1 MIVDGLESPGEIE
14 FARQLKLRYC
24 GMAARSGFAENY
36 HAASGAGLRDGSYT
50 RSASVF

>member
-36 HAASGAGLRDGSYT
+36 NAGQEPACAMELHLVGKR
-50 RSASVF
+50 F